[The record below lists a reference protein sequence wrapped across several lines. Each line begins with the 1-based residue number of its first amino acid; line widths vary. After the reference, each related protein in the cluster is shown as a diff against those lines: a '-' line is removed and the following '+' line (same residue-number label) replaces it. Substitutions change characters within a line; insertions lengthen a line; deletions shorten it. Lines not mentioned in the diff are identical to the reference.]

1 MKKIIF
7 ISLICLLQITFVNGQ
22 ANDPEKKLNAAIY
35 EEEING
41 DLQEAITLYQEIV
54 KKFPNER
61 PVVAEALYRNGL
73 ANEKLGNLKAMQY
86 YEKVINNY
94 ADQPE
99 LVKLAQTRLDRMLK
113 TKKPTVAQLTSLRLS
128 ELNKEDDKSLSVINL
143 YKEGSWLE
151 SSSLSPDGTKLAGI
165 EYSIGQNVNIY
176 DRLTGVT
183 QMITNYGWVNKNDG
197 YTYYPIWSPDSQ
209 NIAYWFYNISTK
221 TDEIQVSTLKGKKR
235 TIVKNEFGDF
245 KIIPKQWSQDG
256 NNILTFKQDSTGFY
270 TIGLVSVKEGSFKA
284 LHKTKWKERFID
296 GYASLSPD
304 GKYVVFADE
313 SKGNLG
319 LFIMDTKGNAA
330 PILLNDHPANEYN
343 PLWSPDG
350 KHIAFI
356 RETKGESI
364 LYAME
369 MEKGKS
375 IGRPF
380 LIKQGMKN
388 VDLINWTKF
397 GISYDFSLDLN
408 EIYTFPLDKTGT
420 PKGAP
425 KIIDYTTGSNI
436 CPVWSH
442 DGKHLAFITFDGKPK
457 VVVKTDGG
465 QTKHYIIPIDDFW
478 HYAVNDL
485 RWLPDNSGV
494 GFNHINKSII
504 SSVYRLNLA
513 TGEWN
518 KWFLPL
524 DGGWTRID
532 WGPDK
537 NSFVYNKPN
546 KGFYQFDINT
556 GESKKIFHPD
566 NNETWYVSRGL
577 KFSRDHKKL
586 TFMLQ
591 NYNKTKN
598 LMVYDLELGKS
609 KTLSQDYWKPTFSP
623 DGNKILAFGKKQSVA
638 IISLEGEVLQEYD
651 LSKHFESGTGISSPD
666 WSPDG
671 KQLVFKTRYIKYDT
685 YLLKNVLK

>member
-7 ISLICLLQITFVNGQ
+7 FSLICLLQISFVNGQ

-41 DLQEAITLYQEIV
+41 DLQEAIILYQEIV
-54 KKFPNER
+54 KKFPEER

-73 ANEKLGNLKAMQY
+73 VNEKLGNLKAMQY

-113 TKKPTVAQLTSLRLS
+113 TEKPTAAQLASLQLS

-143 YKEGSWLE
+143 FKEGSWLE
-151 SSSLSPDGTKLAGI
+151 GSTLSPDGTKMAGI
-165 EYSIGQNVNIY
+165 EYSTGQNIAVY
-176 DRLTGVT
+176 DRLTDKT
-183 QMITNYGWVNKNDG
+183 QMITKYKWASEPYGI
-197 YTYYPIWSPDSQ
+197 TYYPVWSPDGKEIVYS
-209 NIAYWFYNISTK
+209 F
-221 TDEIQVSTLKGKKR
+221 TDTPYIWELQVSTLQGKTR
-235 TIVKNEFGDF
+235 SLIKNELNAG
-245 KIIPKQWSQDG
+245 KIIPKQWSRDG
-256 NNILTFKQDSTGFY
+256 NFILTFKQDSTGFY
-270 TIGLVSVKEGSFKA
+270 TIGLVALKEGSFKA

-304 GKYVVFADE
+304 GKHVVFADE
-313 SKGNLG
+313 SKDNLG
-319 LFIMDTKGNAA
+319 LFIMDSKGNAA
-330 PILLNDHPANEYN
+330 PTLLNDHPANEYN

-369 MEKGKS
+369 MEKGKPT
-375 IGRPF
+375 GRPF
-380 LIKQGMKN
+380 LVKQGMKN

-408 EIYTFPLDKTGT
+408 EVYTLPLDKTGT
-420 PKGAP
+420 PTGVP
-425 KIIDYTTGSNI
+425 KLIDYTPGSNI

-442 DGKHLAFITFDGKPK
+442 NGKHLAFITFDGKPK
-457 VVVKTDGG
+457 VVVQTDGG

-478 HYAVNDL
+478 DRAVHDL

-504 SSVYRLNLA
+504 SFEYRLNIA
-513 TGEWN
+513 TSEWN
-518 KWFLPL
+518 KWLLPL
-524 DGGWTRID
+524 DGGWTRTD

-537 NSFVYNKPN
+537 NSFIYNKPN
-546 KGFYQFDINT
+546 TGFYQFDVKT

-566 NNETWYVSRGL
+566 NSETWYVSRGL
-577 KFSRDHKKL
+577 KFSRNHKKFA
-586 TFMLQ
+586 FMFQ
-591 NYNKTKN
+591 NSNKIKN
-598 LMVYDLELGKS
+598 LMVYDMESGIS
-609 KTLSQDYWKPTFSP
+609 KTLSQDYWTPTFSP
-623 DGNKILAFGKKQSVA
+623 DGNKILSFGKKQNVA
-638 IISLEGEVLQEYD
+638 IFSLGGEVLQQYD
-651 LSKHFESGTGISSPD
+651 LSKYFESGIRISSPD

-671 KQLVFKTRYIKYDT
+671 KQLVFNTRYLKYDT
-685 YLLKNVLK
+685 FLMKNVLK